1 MSLAKSLKVV
11 FLDRGQLKRWT
22 LPQSPLSKRQAWVI
36 PENEYK
42 AETGW
47 EEKMKVVKM
56 SHVPREPNASSLFTG
71 KDVTH
76 QPLVSESKNFR
87 MAIVNFG
94 KGVRNKFH
102 THSGDQILIITAG
115 KGIVAT
121 ETEQK
126 SVTVGDVVL
135 FPAGEKHWH
144 GATPDTELSHITIQ
158 IAGSKTAQLES

>member
-1 MSLAKSLKVV
+1 
-11 FLDRGQLKRWT
+11 
-22 LPQSPLSKRQAWVI
+22 
-36 PENEYK
+36 
-42 AETGW
+42 
-47 EEKMKVVKM
+47 MKVVKM

-158 IAGSKTAQLES
+158 VAGSKTAQLES